1 MNYCIYNELKF
12 SYVKI
17 NQYEIKNN
25 NILLEIVLSSDADCI
40 NIWKNLREQNLNLFF
55 ELHNDKINLSFILN
69 ECYTNNTILI
79 LKGEIL

>member
-25 NILLEIVLSSDADCI
+25 NILLEIVLSSDEDCI
-40 NIWKNLREQNLNLFF
+40 NIWKSLKEQNLNLFF